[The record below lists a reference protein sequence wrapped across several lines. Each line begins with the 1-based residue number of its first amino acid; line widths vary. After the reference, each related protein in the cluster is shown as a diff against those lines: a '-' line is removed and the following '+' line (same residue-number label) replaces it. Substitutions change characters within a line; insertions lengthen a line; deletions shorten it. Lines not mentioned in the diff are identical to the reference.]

1 VLLYCDSSALVKLVV
16 NEPESDALESW
27 LATQPEPALISSVVA
42 RTEVIRAIG
51 RSDPSAVTPAQ
62 ELLEAVSVVELDAAL
77 ADEAAGLQPALMRT
91 IDALHVASALRISEA
106 LGVLVS
112 YDDRMLAAA
121 REHGLTAAS
130 PGRSASA

>member
-1 VLLYCDSSALVKLVV
+1 MLLYCDSSALVKLVV

-27 LATQPEPALISSVVA
+27 LAAQPEPALISSVVT

-51 RSDPSAVTPAQ
+51 RSDPSAVIAAQ
-62 ELLEAVSVVELDAAL
+62 ELLEAVSVVELNAAL

-91 IDALHVASALRISEA
+91 IDALHVASALRISAA

-112 YDDRMLAAA
+112 YDDRVLAAA

-130 PGRSASA
+130 PGRSGSA